1 MPSMSPSFR
10 DPRPAPSFQ
19 AIRTLAAGVLLG
31 VPAVAPA
38 APPAAA
44 PAEPPAAP
52 AAEQA
57 DRHPTL
63 KRLSKTE
70 EVWVDKERKEVVV
83 GAKVVL
89 DEGPIEVFACL
100 ENTKE
105 HEAVIAARST
115 ARLVHAA
122 LLAVGLDPGKPVSFD
137 PEYRPA
143 KGPVVRVRLRWR
155 DAAGKVQEVRAQEW
169 VRNAQTGKPLDSDWV
184 FAGSA
189 FWKDPQGGDEY
200 YQADGGDLICVSNF
214 PTATLDL
221 PIQSSQSNAALLF
234 EVFKGRVP
242 PKGTTVDIILSAGG
256 PAKPAG
262 K

>member
-1 MPSMSPSFR
+1 MSS
-10 DPRPAPSFQ
+10 RPAFFRRSNAVPAWLSG
-19 AIRTLAAGVLLG
+19 AGFAVVVLLG
-31 VPAVAPA
+31 VSGIRAADGPATAPTEQ
-38 APPAAA
+38 PAAA
-44 PAEPPAAP
+44 GKP
-52 AAEQA
+52 
-57 DRHPTL
+57 DRHPAL

-70 EVWVDKERKEVVV
+70 EVWVDKDRKEVVV

-89 DEGPIEVFACL
+89 DDGPIEVFACL

-122 LLAVGLDPGKPVSFD
+122 LLAVGLDPGRPVSFD

-143 KGPVVRVRLRWR
+143 RGPVVRVMLRWR
-155 DAAGKVQEVRAQEW
+155 DAAGQPQEVRAQEW
-169 VRNAQTGKPLDSDWV
+169 IRNAQTGKPLDSDWV
-184 FAGSA
+184 FAGSV

-200 YQADGGDLICVSNF
+200 YQADGGDFICVSNV

-221 PIQSSQSNAALLF
+221 PIQSSQSNEALLF

-242 PKGTTVDIILSAGG
+242 PKGTVVDIVLSAAPG
-256 PAKPAG
+256 KPAG

>member
-1 MPSMSPSFR
+1 
-10 DPRPAPSFQ
+10 
-19 AIRTLAAGVLLG
+19 
-31 VPAVAPA
+31 
-38 APPAAA
+38 
-44 PAEPPAAP
+44 
-52 AAEQA
+52 
-57 DRHPTL
+57 
-63 KRLSKTE
+63 
-70 EVWVDKERKEVVV
+70 VVV

-89 DEGPIEVFACL
+89 DDGPIEVFACL

-143 KGPVVRVRLRWR
+143 RGPVVRVMLRWR
-155 DAAGKVQEVRAQEW
+155 DADGKQHEVRAQEW
-169 VRNAQTGKPLDSDWV
+169 IRNSQTGKPVDSDLV
-184 FAGSA
+184 FAGSV

-221 PIQSSQSNAALLF
+221 PIQSSQSNELLLF
-234 EVFKGRVP
+234 EVFNGRVP
-242 PKGTTVDIILSAGG
+242 PKGTVVDIVLSAA
-256 PAKPAG
+256 PAKPASN
-262 K
+262 